1 MSASPAEPSA
11 SSPPGIGDDGVE
23 GNSRLTSGLGMI
35 LLVMLAVEGY
45 TILDVR
51 GMITLHIFLGVMLVG
66 PVLLKVASTLY
77 RFVRYYSHDAAY
89 VRKGPPH
96 IVLRVL
102 GPLVTLSSLALLG
115 TGIAL
120 LYVHSD
126 GGFLLT
132 LHQASFIVWV
142 SVMTLHV
149 LGHLREAA
157 VTSWAEVRRFAPR
170 RRLRLA
176 ALVLAVVVGV
186 GGAAALMPSA
196 TYWIGRGAQVGF
208 HHKHH

>member
-1 MSASPAEPSA
+1 MSWSTRTIASAPF
-11 SSPPGIGDDGVE
+11 DDGAEAGAE
-23 GNSRLTSGLGMI
+23 GNARLTSAMGLI
-35 LLVMLAVEGY
+35 LIVMLAVEGY

-66 PVLLKVASTLY
+66 PVLLKIASTLY
-77 RFVRYYSHDAAY
+77 RFVRYYRHSPVY

-102 GPLVTLSSLALLG
+102 GPLVIVSSLALLG

-126 GGFLLT
+126 GGLLLT
-132 LHQASFIVWV
+132 LHQGSFIVWV
-142 SVMTLHV
+142 GVMTLHV

-157 VTSWAEVRRFAPR
+157 VATWHEVWQSSPR
-170 RRLRLA
+170 RRLRLV
-176 ALVLAVVVGV
+176 ALVLALVVGV
-186 GGAAALMPSA
+186 GAASALLPSA
-196 TYWIGRGAQVGF
+196 SYWINRGPGIGR
-208 HHKHH
+208 HDHRH